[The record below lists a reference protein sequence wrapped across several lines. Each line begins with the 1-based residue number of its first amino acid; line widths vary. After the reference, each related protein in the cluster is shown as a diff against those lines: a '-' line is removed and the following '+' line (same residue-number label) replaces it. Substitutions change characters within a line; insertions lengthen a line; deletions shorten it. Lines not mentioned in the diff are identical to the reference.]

1 MNRLRRID
9 RTYLA
14 IAIAILAIWAVVIP
28 LLFF

>member
-1 MNRLRRID
+1 MDRLRRID

-14 IAIAILAIWAVVIP
+14 IAIATIAIWAVVIP